1 METGKELLPCEGRGR
16 HFSSSCH
23 CLELIFG
30 LIGREVSNGL
40 TVFGYHERFSL
51 LYSIQNS
58 RYILPQ
64 LTEADA
70 VVIHRPATLL
80 VAHIPLHSSAV

>member
-1 METGKELLPCEGRGR
+1 MTA
-16 HFSSSCH
+16 
-23 CLELIFG
+23 
-30 LIGREVSNGL
+30 
-40 TVFGYHERFSL
+40 VFGYHERFSL

>member
-1 METGKELLPCEGRGR
+1 LMMGLVMVTSFIWAHLSRGQYRQHGKW
-16 HFSSSCH
+16 H
-23 CLELIFG
+23 
-30 LIGREVSNGL
+30 
-40 TVFGYHERFSL
+40 
-51 LYSIQNS
+51 
-58 RYILPQ
+58 Q